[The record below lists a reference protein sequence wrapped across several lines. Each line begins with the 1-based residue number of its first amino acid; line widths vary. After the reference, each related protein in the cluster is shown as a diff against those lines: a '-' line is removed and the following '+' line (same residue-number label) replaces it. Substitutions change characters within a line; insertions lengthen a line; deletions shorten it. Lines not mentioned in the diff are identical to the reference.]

1 METYLA
7 FAVGPEICNH
17 ANNVVKTGVR
27 ALVYQEGDE
36 CADGI
41 DNKTGFDRSMETAT
55 SKQANGPFPRQT
67 QHAHEEVDDLQSGN
81 RLDGAVEVLGQ
92 EVPEDL
98 GPEEGFNGSAYLVCG
113 RVSQRVDTKNRFQ
126 NGDTH
131 KQRQSG

>member
-1 METYLA
+1 MET
-7 FAVGPEICNH
+7 
-17 ANNVVKTGVR
+17 
-27 ALVYQEGDE
+27 
-36 CADGI
+36 
-41 DNKTGFDRSMETAT
+41 TA

-67 QHAHEEVDDLQSGN
+67 QHAHEEVDDLQGGN

-113 RVSQRVDTKNRFQ
+113 RVSQQVDTKNRFQ

-131 KQRQSG
+131 KQRQ